1 MNLEDALEDF
11 NNGEFDKWLQIFG
24 SYDVWFRLLKK
35 RGLLDEIDPHNTSDH
50 EVWQNEYLLW
60 LYESDKESY
69 YKWVVRFLEDIIF
82 ENGKPY
88 LEISERGDLSKLFCD
103 GNRYDFSRDT
113 IESILTGDGDVFE
126 RYWDTTDNVYRDVI
140 EELTPENNKT
150 LSEHIV
156 TELKGKKIF
165 PETTELELIASEQGH
180 PEYFEI
186 NSENVMRIIKDED
199 SMKELLGDQLSEL
212 RGTLYSIHSSAYN
225 SAYEEEVYN
234 DVWDE
239 LSNYFEG
246 TGEWVSQPHPY
257 KKNTEIQYFR
267 VPIRN
272 FESDVNNYLYNNKGY
287 GNSGTLEYHGSYIGI
302 MSEDRDCLSLRISD
316 YPDSRKVD
324 KYINEFFKDYI

>member
-11 NNGEFDKWLQIFG
+11 NNGEFDKWLQVFG
-24 SYDVWFRLLKK
+24 SYDIWFRLLKK

-69 YKWVVRFLEDIIF
+69 YKWVGRFLEDVIF

-103 GNRYDFSRDT
+103 GHRYDFSRDT

-180 PEYFEI
+180 TEYFEV

-234 DVWDE
+234 DVWNE
-239 LSNYFEG
+239 LSTYFEG
-246 TGEWVSQPHPY
+246 TGEWVTQPHPY

-272 FESDVNNYLYNNKGY
+272 FESDVNDYLYNNKGY
-287 GNSGTLEYHGSYIGI
+287 GNSGTLEYHGSYIDI
-302 MSEDRDCLSLRISD
+302 MSEERDCLSLRALD

>member
-69 YKWVVRFLEDIIF
+69 YKWVVRFLEDVIF

-150 LSEHIV
+150 LSDHIV

-180 PEYFEI
+180 PEYFEV

-302 MSEDRDCLSLRISD
+302 MSEDRDCLSLRVSD

>member
-69 YKWVVRFLEDIIF
+69 YKWVVRFLEDVIF

-103 GNRYDFSRDT
+103 GHRYDFSRDT

-180 PEYFEI
+180 PEYFEV

-234 DVWDE
+234 DVWNE
-239 LSNYFEG
+239 LSTYFEG
-246 TGEWVSQPHPY
+246 PGQWVSQPHPY

-272 FESDVNNYLYNNKGY
+272 FESDVNDYLYNNKGY
-287 GNSGTLEYHGSYIGI
+287 GNSGTLEYHGSYIDI
-302 MSEDRDCLSLRISD
+302 MSEDRDCLSLRVSD

>member
-69 YKWVVRFLEDIIF
+69 YKWVVRFLEDVIF

-287 GNSGTLEYHGSYIGI
+287 GNSGTLEYHGSYIDI
-302 MSEDRDCLSLRISD
+302 MSEDRDCLSLRVSD

>member
-69 YKWVVRFLEDIIF
+69 YKWVVRFLEDVIF

-212 RGTLYSIHSSAYN
+212 RGTLYSIHSSAYMVIQELWN
-225 SAYEEEVYN
+225 IMEV
-234 DVWDE
+234 
-239 LSNYFEG
+239 
-246 TGEWVSQPHPY
+246 
-257 KKNTEIQYFR
+257 
-267 VPIRN
+267 
-272 FESDVNNYLYNNKGY
+272 
-287 GNSGTLEYHGSYIGI
+287 TL
-302 MSEDRDCLSLRISD
+302 
-316 YPDSRKVD
+316 V
-324 KYINEFFKDYI
+324 

>member
-69 YKWVVRFLEDIIF
+69 YKWVVRFLEDVIF

-150 LSEHIV
+150 LSDHIV

-287 GNSGTLEYHGSYIGI
+287 GNSGTLEYHGSYIDI
-302 MSEDRDCLSLRISD
+302 MSEDRDCLSLRVSD

>member
-69 YKWVVRFLEDIIF
+69 YKWVVRFLEDVIF

-113 IESILTGDGDVFE
+113 IESILTGEGDVFE

-150 LSEHIV
+150 LFEHIV

-234 DVWDE
+234 DVWGE

-287 GNSGTLEYHGSYIGI
+287 GNSGTLEYHGSYIEI

>member
-69 YKWVVRFLEDIIF
+69 YKWVVRFLEDVIF

-180 PEYFEI
+180 PEYFEV

-272 FESDVNNYLYNNKGY
+272 FESDVNDYLYNNKGY
-287 GNSGTLEYHGSYIGI
+287 GNSGTLEYHGSYIDI
-302 MSEDRDCLSLRISD
+302 MSEDRDCLSLRVSD

>member
-69 YKWVVRFLEDIIF
+69 YKWVVRFLEDVIF

>member
-69 YKWVVRFLEDIIF
+69 YKWVVRFLEDVIF

-103 GNRYDFSRDT
+103 GHRYDFSRDT

-180 PEYFEI
+180 PEYFEV

>member
-180 PEYFEI
+180 PEYFEV

-287 GNSGTLEYHGSYIGI
+287 GNSGTLEYHGSYIDI
-302 MSEDRDCLSLRISD
+302 MSEDRDCLSLRVSD

>member
-69 YKWVVRFLEDIIF
+69 YKWVVRFLEDVIF

-150 LSEHIV
+150 LSDHIV

-199 SMKELLGDQLSEL
+199 SMEELLGDQLSEL

>member
-69 YKWVVRFLEDIIF
+69 YKWVVRFLEDVIF

-302 MSEDRDCLSLRISD
+302 MSEDRDCLSLRVSD

>member
-69 YKWVVRFLEDIIF
+69 YKWVVRFLEDVIF

-150 LSEHIV
+150 LSDHIV

-287 GNSGTLEYHGSYIGI
+287 GNSGTLEYHGSYIEI

>member
-11 NNGEFDKWLQIFG
+11 NNGEFDKWLQVFG
-24 SYDVWFRLLKK
+24 SYDIWFRLLKK

-150 LSEHIV
+150 LSDHIV

-302 MSEDRDCLSLRISD
+302 MSEDRDCLSLRVSD

>member
-150 LSEHIV
+150 LSDHIV

>member
-69 YKWVVRFLEDIIF
+69 YKWVVRFLEDVIF

-103 GNRYDFSRDT
+103 GHRYDFSRDT

-180 PEYFEI
+180 PEYFEV

-302 MSEDRDCLSLRISD
+302 MSEDRDCLSLRVSD

>member
-11 NNGEFDKWLQIFG
+11 NNGEFDKWLQVFG
-24 SYDVWFRLLKK
+24 SYDIWFRLLKK

-69 YKWVVRFLEDIIF
+69 YKWVVRFLEDVIF

-150 LSEHIV
+150 LSDHIV

-302 MSEDRDCLSLRISD
+302 MSEDRDCLSLRVSD

>member
-1 MNLEDALEDF
+1 
-11 NNGEFDKWLQIFG
+11 
-24 SYDVWFRLLKK
+24 LKK

-69 YKWVVRFLEDIIF
+69 YKWVVRFLEDVIF

-150 LSEHIV
+150 LSDHIV

-302 MSEDRDCLSLRISD
+302 MSEDRDCLSLRVSD

>member
-69 YKWVVRFLEDIIF
+69 YKWVVRFLEDVIF

-180 PEYFEI
+180 PEYFEV

-302 MSEDRDCLSLRISD
+302 MSEDRDCLSLRVSD

>member
-69 YKWVVRFLEDIIF
+69 YKWVVRFLEDVIF

-150 LSEHIV
+150 LSDHIV

-302 MSEDRDCLSLRISD
+302 MSEDRDCLSLRVSD

>member
-302 MSEDRDCLSLRISD
+302 MSEDRDCLSLRVSD

>member
-1 MNLEDALEDF
+1 
-11 NNGEFDKWLQIFG
+11 
-24 SYDVWFRLLKK
+24 LKK

-69 YKWVVRFLEDIIF
+69 YKWVVRFLEDVIF

-180 PEYFEI
+180 PEYFEV

-234 DVWDE
+234 DVWNE
-239 LSNYFEG
+239 LSTYFEG

-267 VPIRN
+267 VPITN

-302 MSEDRDCLSLRISD
+302 MAEDRDCLSLRVSD

>member
-11 NNGEFDKWLQIFG
+11 NNGEFDKWLQVFG
-24 SYDVWFRLLKK
+24 SYDIWFRLLKK

-69 YKWVVRFLEDIIF
+69 YKWVVRFLEDVIF

-103 GNRYDFSRDT
+103 GHRYDFSRDT

-302 MSEDRDCLSLRISD
+302 MSEDRDCLSLRVSD